1 MGYSEFYKIVYS
13 SLNKEIYI
21 IKTNSCQESDDLS
34 ERNVELSSERFFDYW
49 DAVKLLEEK
58 VKDVKVPN
66 LIKEAI
72 SAYLEDIQSDTI
84 ENCLD

>member
-21 IKTNSCQESDDLS
+21 IKTNSCRESDDLS

>member
-13 SLNKEIYI
+13 YLNKEIHI
-21 IKTNSCQESDDLS
+21 IKTNSCECSDYLS
-34 ERNVELSSERFFDYW
+34 EGSVELSSERFFDYW
-49 DAVKLLEEK
+49 DAVKLLEKK